1 VEVGL
6 RGSRIADAV
15 DVDRRA
21 RVTPA
26 AWREAGPPAAV
37 VPAAPDRGPM
47 GGIYSSPIPPIEYPL
62 IYHER
67 VIRSVANSTRQ
78 DAREL
83 LRDAALVPVVS
94 RVQEYD
100 LEQANEA
107 LLDLKEDRVRGSA
120 VLRVA
125 ED

>member
-1 VEVGL
+1 
-6 RGSRIADAV
+6 
-15 DVDRRA
+15 
-21 RVTPA
+21 
-26 AWREAGPPAAV
+26 
-37 VPAAPDRGPM
+37 
-47 GGIYSSPIPPIEYPL
+47 
-62 IYHER
+62 
-67 VIRSVANSTRQ
+67 VANSTRQ

-83 LRDAALVPVVS
+83 LRDAALIPVVS

-125 ED
+125 EG